1 MTLIEKIEY
10 LISKN
15 HLNNRQLSTQS
26 KIPYNTIRNFWIQGV
41 DKMQLPTFRKLCD
54 YFNVTMDSMAYDDR
68 EIEYRT
74 DQAPPGLS
82 EEDKMII
89 DAFHK
94 SDFIDQMSV
103 KRTLKVE
110 TDKEKEDTGSGSSDV
125 A

>member
-1 MTLIEKIEY
+1 
-10 LISKN
+10 
-15 HLNNRQLSTQS
+15 
-26 KIPYNTIRNFWIQGV
+26 
-41 DKMQLPTFRKLCD
+41 
-54 YFNVTMDSMAYDDR
+54 MAYDDR

-74 DQAPPGLS
+74 DQAPPELS
-82 EEDKMII
+82 VEDRKII

>member
-1 MTLIEKIEY
+1 MNLLNKIEK
-10 LISKN
+10 LKKDN
-15 HLNNRQLSTQS
+15 GLNNRKLSICAD
-26 KIPYNTIRNFWIQGV
+26 IPYSTIDNWWKKGV
-41 DKMQLPTFRKLCD
+41 DNIRLPTFRKLCD

-74 DQAPPGLS
+74 DPAPPGLS
-82 EEDKMII
+82 KEDKMII

-110 TDKEKEDTGSGSSDV
+110 TDNEKEGTGSGSSDV

>member
-1 MTLIEKIEY
+1 MNFLDKLSNLILERKMNRRTFSQDSGISYTTISNWYSRGYDGLTL
-10 LISKN
+10 
-15 HLNNRQLSTQS
+15 T
-26 KIPYNTIRNFWIQGV
+26 
-41 DKMQLPTFRKLCD
+41 TFRKLCD

-74 DQAPPGLS
+74 DQAPPELS
-82 EEDKMII
+82 VEDRKII